1 MIARWAMR
9 PEDRHRA
16 LLDHEPQIVHFSS
29 HGAGERGLVLENDAD
44 RMQPGNRAGP
54 GSPVHQL

>member
-1 MIARWAMR
+1 MR